1 MFFKITHDFHMSL
14 SVDRPPPGEGEV
26 AKLTSEEREKYRQF
40 CRKFKWL
47 AGIQW
52 IALLFLLAIC
62 WARPSSH
69 GGIVDRLLMIP
80 VVLFIIAR
88 IWIYNLDCPRCGAR
102 FSGGPIRALSNIYP
116 SNCYGCY
123 LRRDEIKQRLAGR
136 V

>member
-26 AKLTSEEREKYRQF
+26 AKLTSEGREKYRQF

-88 IWIYNLDCPRCGAR
+88 IWIYNLDCRRCGAR
-102 FSGGPIRALSNIYP
+102 FSGGLIRAISNIYP

-123 LRRDEIKQRLAGR
+123 LRRDEIKQRLVGT